1 MKYKKIC
8 FWPLYSLSIKLISY
22 NVDTSTL
29 PVSFYDINPKIEIMD
44 LLYKKYIKKNN
55 TTNKIM
61 QKKGNYRKIS
71 LASL

>member
-29 PVSFYDINPKIEIMD
+29 PVSFFDINPKIEIMD

-55 TTNKIM
+55 H
-61 QKKGNYRKIS
+61 Q
-71 LASL
+71 